1 MQGSELGN
9 QCDAQAHASWLNR
22 NVFVIGLTSLL
33 SDTGHE
39 MATAVLPAF
48 LAVLGVPAA
57 ALGVIEGVADATS
70 SFVKLWAGWISDRLG
85 HRKAIAVGG
94 YVLTGLSKSLF
105 AFAYGWPLILVGRVA
120 GWFGRGI
127 RAPLRNAILADSVP
141 DHAHGKAFGFERAG
155 DTLGAVFGPL
165 VAFGVLTL
173 WPPTT
178 ANPSGSYRTIFLL
191 TLIPGLSAAL
201 AFGTLVGER
210 RRAPSPTKFTAA
222 LRNLPQPF
230 RRFLLAVGVFGM
242 GDFAHTL
249 LILAAT
255 ELLAPSYGMARA
267 AQIAILL
274 YVVHNVFYASA
285 SYPAGALSDRWGR
298 KGLLVAGYVL
308 GAITAL
314 GCLAAFAWSVA
325 AVPFLLAVFAA
336 GGIYVAVEEALEAA
350 MTADLVPPEIRGTA
364 FGALGTVNGIGDLFA
379 SAVVGVLW
387 TAVSPV
393 AAFGYAAAL
402 MLGGGAALARLRS
415 SVK

>member
-1 MQGSELGN
+1 
-9 QCDAQAHASWLNR
+9 
-22 NVFVIGLTSLL
+22 
-33 SDTGHE
+33 
-39 MATAVLPAF
+39 
-48 LAVLGVPAA
+48 
-57 ALGVIEGVADATS
+57 
-70 SFVKLWAGWISDRLG
+70 
-85 HRKAIAVGG
+85 VGG

-105 AFAYGWPLILVGRVA
+105 AFAYGWPLILVGRVV

-155 DTLGAVFGPL
+155 DTLGAVLGPL
-165 VAFGVLTL
+165 VAFGVLTH

-201 AFGTLVGER
+201 AFGTLVRER

-255 ELLAPSYGMARA
+255 ELLTPSYGTARA

-298 KGLLVAGYVL
+298 KGLLVSGYVL

-350 MTADLVPPEIRGTA
+350 MTADLVPPELRGTA

-393 AAFGYAAAL
+393 AGFAYAAAL
-402 MLGGGAALARLRS
+402 MLLGGAVLARLRS
-415 SVK
+415 SET

>member
-1 MQGSELGN
+1 MPAAETRPPAAAPGGGR
-9 QCDAQAHASWLNR
+9 WLNR
-22 NVFVIGLTSLL
+22 NVFVIGLTSFL

-57 ALGVIEGVADATS
+57 ALGVIEGIADATS
-70 SFVKLWAGWISDRLG
+70 SFVKLWAGWVSDRLG

-105 AFAYGWPLILVGRVA
+105 AFAYGWPLILVGRVV
-120 GWFGRGI
+120 GWFGRGV

-141 DHAHGKAFGFERAG
+141 ETARGKAFGFERAG
-155 DTLGAVFGPL
+155 DTLGAVAGPL
-165 VAFGVLTL
+165 VALAVLRF
-173 WPPTT
+173 WPLHAP
-178 ANPSGSYRTIFLL
+178 NPSEPYRIVFLL

-201 AFGTLVGER
+201 AFGTLVRER

-222 LRNLPQPF
+222 LRNLPPPF
-230 RRFLLAVGVFGM
+230 RRFLLAVGIFGM

-255 ELLAPSYGMARA
+255 ELLAPSYGIARA
-267 AQIAILL
+267 AEIAILL

-298 KGLLVAGYVL
+298 KGLLVAGYAL
-308 GAITAL
+308 GGMTAF
-314 GCLAAFAWSVA
+314 GCLAAFAWSIA
-325 AVPFLLAVFAA
+325 AIPFLVIVFAA
-336 GGIYVAVEEALEAA
+336 AGIYVGIEEALEAA
-350 MTADLVPPEIRGTA
+350 MTADLVPPELHGTA
-364 FGALGTVNGIGDLFA
+364 YGALGTINGIGDLFA

-393 AAFGYAAAL
+393 AGFGYAAVL
-402 MLGGGAALARLRS
+402 MVWGGAVLARLRAS
-415 SVK
+415 ES

>member
-9 QCDAQAHASWLNR
+9 QCDVQARASWLNR

-57 ALGVIEGVADATS
+57 ALGVIEGIADATS

-105 AFAYGWPLILVGRVA
+105 AFAYGWPLILVGRVV

-141 DHAHGKAFGFERAG
+141 DHARGKAFGFERAG
-155 DTLGAVFGPL
+155 DTLGAVLGPL
-165 VAFGVLTL
+165 LAFGVLTL

-201 AFGTLVGER
+201 AFGTLVRER

-255 ELLAPSYGMARA
+255 ELLTPSYGTARA

-350 MTADLVPPEIRGTA
+350 MTADLVPPELRGTA

-393 AAFGYAAAL
+393 AGFAYAAAL